1 MSIREEIKV
10 LRAIPPFADLDDKKL
25 ELLAYMSDRLSYDA
39 GGTLIRQGD
48 AGDAVF
54 VVLDGIVDVTIASG
68 NDAMHVREMGE
79 YAFVGEI
86 AVLSSKDRTA
96 TVTARSSVAALKIP
110 KDTLL
115 KMIDDVPDL
124 GDKIVGHMRDAG
136 YVQG

>member
-25 ELLAYMSDRLSYDA
+25 ELLAYMGERLSYDA

-54 VVLDGIVDVTIASG
+54 VVLDGIVDVTVASG
-68 NDAMHVREMGE
+68 EGASHVREMGE
-79 YAFVGEI
+79 YAFLGEI

-96 TVTARSSVAALKIP
+96 TVTARSSVSALKIP
-110 KDTLL
+110 RDTLL

-124 GDKIVGHMRDAG
+124 GRKIADHMGQAG